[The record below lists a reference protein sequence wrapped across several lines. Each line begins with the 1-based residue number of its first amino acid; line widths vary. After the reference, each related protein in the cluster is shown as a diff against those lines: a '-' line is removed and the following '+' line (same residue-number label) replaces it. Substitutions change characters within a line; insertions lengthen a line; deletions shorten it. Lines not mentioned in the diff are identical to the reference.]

1 MAAMVE
7 TSVIDR
13 LKAAVGPKGYAQ
25 DPRVMAPYLV
35 EWRDRYVG
43 RTPIVLFPADA
54 REVAAVVGICA
65 EAGVA
70 MVPQGGN
77 TGLVGG
83 GVPHE
88 TGEEI
93 VINLSRMNRV
103 LAVDPVDFS
112 ATVEAGAPLAAVQQA
127 AADVDRLFPL
137 SLASEGSAEIGGL
150 ISTNAGGVHVLKYG
164 TMRDLVLGLEVVLPS
179 GALWDGRTAL
189 RKDNTGYDLKQLFIG
204 AEGTLGIV
212 TAATLKL
219 FPALHSTETALAGVP
234 SPAAAIELLARARAA
249 SGDRVIAFELMPR
262 IGLAMVLD
270 HIPDTRDPLADSH
283 PWYVLIDLASTA
295 ADPSLA
301 AVLERLLADAAE
313 AGLVTDAVVAASLDQ
328 ARALWRLRDA
338 MSEAQKYEGGSIKHD
353 VSVPVA
359 RMAAFIE
366 QASKAVAA
374 ALPGIRP
381 VPFGH
386 VGDGNVHFNL
396 SQPVGADKA
405 AFLDRWQDM
414 NRIVHDVLLSLGG
427 SISAEHGIGRMKVDE
442 LARLKSPTELALMRQ
457 VKDALDPDGLMNPG
471 KVLAVRQRRR

>member
-7 TSVIDR
+7 ASVIDR

-77 TGLVGG
+77 TGQVGG

-219 FPALHSTETALAGVP
+219 FPALHTTETALAGVP

-270 HIPDTRDPLADSH
+270 HIPDTRDPLADNH

-442 LARLKSPTELALMRQ
+442 LARLKSPTEMALMRQ

>member
-1 MAAMVE
+1 MVE
-7 TSVIDR
+7 ASVIDR

-43 RTPIVLFPADA
+43 RTPIVLFPANA

-127 AADVDRLFPL
+127 AAEADRLFPL

-219 FPALHSTETALAGVP
+219 FPALHTTETALAGVP

-295 ADPSLA
+295 ADRSLA
-301 AVLERLLADAAE
+301 AVLERLLAEAADAD
-313 AGLVTDAVVAASLDQ
+313 LVTDAVVAASLDQ

-457 VKDALDPDGLMNPG
+457 LKDALDPGGLMNPG